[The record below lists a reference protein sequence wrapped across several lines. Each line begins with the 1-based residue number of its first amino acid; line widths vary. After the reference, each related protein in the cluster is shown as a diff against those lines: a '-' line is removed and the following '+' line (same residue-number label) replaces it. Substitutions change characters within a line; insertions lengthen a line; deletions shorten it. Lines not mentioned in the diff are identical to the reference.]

1 MARIC
6 RALHVILGED
16 KAFMGLFLPTLA
28 ATLKRLQELKDG
40 GSIKTQ
46 LPLVDVLIDFLHRR
60 FETYFE
66 DMDCI
71 IAAAIHPNFKLAYLD
86 CSVLLKASRI
96 PLVVMQLENWHVYCR
111 MEWKVGKKCKS
122 YILKV

>member
-16 KAFMGLFLPTLA
+16 KAFMELFLPTLA

-46 LPLVDVLIDFLHRR
+46 LPLVDVLIDFLHR
-60 FETYFE
+60 
-66 DMDCI
+66 
-71 IAAAIHPNFKLAYLD
+71 
-86 CSVLLKASRI
+86 
-96 PLVVMQLENWHVYCR
+96 
-111 MEWKVGKKCKS
+111 
-122 YILKV
+122 